1 MSPRIFHLCDAFTLR
16 EVDFYDSGRFY
27 SRWREWKDWEML
39 YTFGKIEILDK
50 ED

>member
-1 MSPRIFHLCDAFTLR
+1 MSPRIFHPRDAFTLR
-16 EVDFYDSGRFY
+16 EDFYDSGRFY
-27 SRWREWKDWEML
+27 SKWREWKDCKGL